1 MLQLIGTF
9 CGPADRATSVAICR
23 CQTGL
28 ITSIEMSRRSLIL
41 GVVLSIS
48 IALRVEAHS
57 VVDPGV
63 YCQQLVSFFDYYG
76 ASRTENSDGR
86 RNHAR
91 IGAEIDCKEGEHREG
106 IAAMT
111 DLLERKRFTVL
122 PPSTSLLQLPYPW
135 RRGQ

>member
-1 MLQLIGTF
+1 
-9 CGPADRATSVAICR
+9 
-23 CQTGL
+23 
-28 ITSIEMSRRSLIL
+28 MSRRSLIL
-41 GVVLSIS
+41 AVAAVLPMT
-48 IALRVEAHS
+48 IALRAGAHP
-57 VVDPGV
+57 VVDPGT

-91 IGAEIDCKEGEHREG
+91 IGAEIDCKEGEHQEG